1 MHMKVV
7 GSVLLVEKELPGWL
21 IFWKEWN

>member
-21 IFWKEWN
+21 IFWKEWS